1 MEAAVRRDELCLIAL
16 RRIMRTTELYGR
28 DFGREAGVT
37 TAQFRVLQTISEKGH
52 VTAKQIA
59 DTLRVSAAT
68 VTALVDR
75 LVLKGLVLRQKSL
88 VDKRRTDI
96 ALTEQGKETLLNAPD
111 LLHQKFVQ
119 KFAALE
125 EWEQAMLVASLERVA
140 LLVDAD
146 DLDAA
151 PLLDTGDI
159 QRSH

>member
-1 MEAAVRRDELCLIAL
+1 MRREELCLIAL

-37 TAQFRVLQTISEKGH
+37 AAQYRVLQTVAERHH

-59 DTLRVSAAT
+59 DKLRVSAAT

-75 LVLKGLVLRQKSL
+75 LVQKGLVLRQKSL

-96 ALTEQGKETLLNAPD
+96 ALTEQGKETLETAPD
-111 LLHQKFVQ
+111 LLHQKFVK

-140 LLVDAD
+140 TMVDAE

-159 QRSH
+159 QRSN